1 MILVE
6 AFGLSSSHSYP
17 AHPAEPS
24 QQWESRAAF
33 VLFISAIKT
42 LMLDRSSSQQGSCK
56 KKLPGLG
63 FKLDF
68 KNSGESQSVCVIQI
82 KSMSLDAE
90 RNFAVNRTN
99 QI

>member
-1 MILVE
+1 
-6 AFGLSSSHSYP
+6 
-17 AHPAEPS
+17 
-24 QQWESRAAF
+24 
-33 VLFISAIKT
+33 
-42 LMLDRSSSQQGSCK
+42 MLDRSSSQQGSCK

-99 QI
+99 QIWTFQWNLWVERANKKNKKHLKHEAIKKEAKTE